1 MACPYLPDGCTQD
14 GLDSFYGYD
23 EPDPR
28 EDDDPWNDLS
38 AEEFSLYMT
47 DPGGDE

>member
-1 MACPYLPDGCTQD
+1 MGCPYLPDGCTQD

-23 EPDPR
+23 EPEP

-38 AEEFSLYMT
+38 AEEYSLYMT
-47 DPGGDE
+47 DPG